1 MDESGLPQKPP
12 CLRHVPSPK
21 VIKTFTST
29 CMWLRR
35 LTRNLR
41 EKADNEGGTVTEES
55 LMFLGVSPDEEEMYR
70 LLLRRGGF
78 SRTDLERHLQQDARE
93 GDAPGRADHV
103 PAHDRPRLAT
113 ETPGGLLAP
122 VSPPAKA
129 VEALIEARSAG
140 DAPSWRAKRPTVA
153 SSTRCLANTKNPWTP
168 ALNPTRPVEPP
179 RGTSK
184 AWPQCEPPST
194 NSPSSHAPRASLP
207 AHRRPQPREHQPRQG
222 HGQPHPAPQR
232 THADPHAAPQRSM
245 TPTTM
250 DYLRELTAKGAKVR
264 IAYEPLERLIICD
277 RAAALTPIDPAET
290 TKGGAILT
298 RDPGLVAALVSLFER
313 MWQTAHDLPTIE
325 ESEDK
330 GTSLVNGLQR
340 DILRSLYTSEKDEIG
355 ARELGIAVR
364 TYRKHVASL
373 MQRLGASNR
382 FQAALLARERG
393 WI

>member
-1 MDESGLPQKPP
+1 
-12 CLRHVPSPK
+12 
-21 VIKTFTST
+21 
-29 CMWLRR
+29 
-35 LTRNLR
+35 
-41 EKADNEGGTVTEES
+41 
-55 LMFLGVSPDEEEMYR
+55 MFLGVSPDEEEMYR

-93 GDAPGRADHV
+93 GDAPDAQTTYQHMIDLG
-103 PAHDRPRLAT
+103 LAT

-122 VSPPAKA
+122 VSPAKA
-129 VEALIEARSAG
+129 VEALIEGKVGRRRAELESEAANSGIVDSLLGEHEKSLDASAQPDQTGGTTTRHIEGMAAVRAAIDELTFFTRTESLTTSPTGVLSQENISHARVMDSRILRRNVHMRTLMA
-140 DAPSWRAKRPTVA
+140 A
-153 SSTRCLANTKNPWTP
+153 P
-168 ALNPTRPVEPP
+168 AL
-179 RGTSK
+179 
-184 AWPQCEPPST
+184 
-194 NSPSSHAPRASLP
+194 
-207 AHRRPQPREHQPRQG
+207 
-222 HGQPHPAPQR
+222 
-232 THADPHAAPQRSM
+232 DD
-245 TPTTM
+245 PTTM

-290 TKGGAILT
+290 TKGAILT